1 MDKIAKLIN
10 ENLRNI
16 IAEIENLLAQK
27 NYDWQK
33 IHQLDI
39 KWQKTLKINLA
50 AKQNQAAI
58 AANSDYFH
66 SLLTTLHTKH
76 LQLMQLAETERLSLR
91 DTVLSK
97 NQNRKNINK
106 YLENSR

>member
-39 KWQKTLKINLA
+39 KWQKTLKINLD
-50 AKQNQAAI
+50 AKQNQTAI

-66 SLLTTLHTKH
+66 SLLTILHTKH

-97 NQNRKNINK
+97 NQNRKSINK
-106 YLENSR
+106 YLENSG